1 MNNSNAK
8 QCPLCGSEHHVNQ
21 EILSPI
27 EINKLYSKSLGVEDA
42 IKTEYLSYLSCQ
54 NCGLGFF
61 DPMET
66 GGEDL
71 YERLQAFDWY
81 YMADKYEY
89 AIAMKYLPAEGTV
102 LEVGAGKAAF
112 AEKVGVDRYTGL
124 EFNDKAI
131 ERAGKSGIRLI
142 KQPVDAHAV
151 DGYTYDAVVSFQV
164 LEHVSDPA
172 GFIRGCV
179 QCLKPDG
186 RLIFGVPAHDGFAGS
201 SVNNILDMPPHHV
214 THWTGETLRKLAP
227 LFGLELLA
235 LDYEPVAKYHRPW
248 AFNIVWEVRL
258 RRFLGW
264 PPCLLDRSLR
274 AKLVSKI
281 AAFLAKIAPISVDA
295 LNGHTVIA
303 TYKRS

>member
-1 MNNSNAK
+1 VKLSK
-8 QCPLCGSEHHVNQ
+8 PIRCPLCGSEIHVNQ

-27 EINKLYSKSLGVEDA
+27 DINELYSKSLGIENA
-42 IKTEYLSYLSCQ
+42 IKTDYLSYLSCQ

-66 GGEDL
+66 GEEDL
-71 YERLQAFDWY
+71 YECLQAFDWY

-89 AIAMKYLPAEGTV
+89 NIAVKYLPVEGTV

-131 ERAGKSGIRLI
+131 ERAGKSGIRLL
-142 KQPVDAHAV
+142 KQPVDAHAA
-151 DGYTYDAVVSFQV
+151 DGNTYDAVVSFQV

-179 QCLKPDG
+179 QCLKPGG
-186 RLIFGVPAHDGFAGS
+186 RLILGVPAQDGFAGGS
-201 SVNNILDMPPHHV
+201 INNILDMPPHHV
-214 THWTGETLRKLAP
+214 THWTGETLKSLTQ
-227 LFGLELLA
+227 LFGLEILA
-235 LDYEPVAKYHRPW
+235 LDYEPVAKYHRSW
-248 AFNIVWEVRL
+248 ACHIVWEVRL

-264 PPCLLDRSLR
+264 HPRLLDRSFR

-281 AAFLAKIAPISVDA
+281 AAFLAKIAPISVNA

-303 TYKRS
+303 TYKRI